1 MLCGLVIGSEC
12 VLLCVCQLQWP
23 GFRYHSKC
31 IIPNAGALDPLSF
44 VVVLGVSI
52 HGSLSRLGGVT
63 DDLVVC
69 MAMYV

>member
-1 MLCGLVIGSEC
+1 VSCYVSVSCSGQVSDIS
-12 VLLCVCQLQWP
+12 
-23 GFRYHSKC
+23 